1 MIKSRNALV
10 ISAKPIAP
18 HHKKVSMLLEIMRPD
33 MKRRF
38 KSYKRGMQQ
47 GLPMVWDNM
56 MMNLK
61 EIHEINKKV
70 QNNA

>member
-1 MIKSRNALV
+1 MIKSKNALM
-10 ISAKPIAP
+10 ISAKPASP
-18 HHKKVSMLLEIMRPD
+18 LNKKANMLLEIMQPE

-61 EIHEINKKV
+61 EIYEKNKIN
-70 QNNA
+70 A

>member
-1 MIKSRNALV
+1 MIKSENALTT
-10 ISAKPIAP
+10 SAKVAAP
-18 HHKKVSMLLEIMRPD
+18 LSKRAAQLLEILQPE

-56 MMNLK
+56 MLNLK
-61 EIHEINKKV
+61 DQHERSKKV
-70 QNNA
+70 SNKA

>member
-1 MIKSRNALV
+1 MKAFVIK
-10 ISAKPIAP
+10 AKPASP
-18 HHKKVSMLLEIMRPD
+18 LNKKANMLLEIMQPE

-56 MMNLK
+56 MMNLR
-61 EIHEINKKV
+61 EIYEKNKIN
-70 QNNA
+70 A

>member
-1 MIKSRNALV
+1 MKAFVIKSKA
-10 ISAKPIAP
+10 IAP
-18 HHKKVSMLLEIMRPD
+18 HSKKVSMLLEILQPD

-47 GLPMVWDNM
+47 GLPMIWDNM

-61 EIHEINKKV
+61 EIHEKNKIN
-70 QNNA
+70 A